1 MTLGNPSPMSLI
13 FLQAFAAQD
22 NVAAAMLRFPLR
34 IFFTIVKRELSI
46 ARLEHLLCMRQKD
59 SAFPRSRNDKT
70 LPKSLFPLL
79 EITVMSIWSYHLLLG
94 ASGVGHQTQ
103 FWLADPSN

>member
-1 MTLGNPSPMSLI
+1 MSLI

-22 NVAAAMLRFPLR
+22 NVAAAMLRFPLH
-34 IFFTIVKRELSI
+34 IVKQELS
-46 ARLEHLLCMRQKD
+46 RLEHLLCMRQKD
-59 SAFPRSRNDKT
+59 SAFPRSRNKK
-70 LPKSLFPLL
+70 PFQKSLFPLL